1 MMGIMVVKSLRLF
14 LPLVFLTIHS
24 SSLFAENACLVSG
37 RGQFRVH
44 ANAGGLFGAFAHDH
58 LIAAQKIEGCAT
70 IDPKNLSRSSVKVTF
85 RTADLRVLDPKESA
99 DDRAKVQKTMETE
112 VLQIA
117 EYPQITFES
126 TGVEAAG
133 ADRFRVLG
141 NLTIR
146 GKSQP
151 AMIAVVFKHLRD
163 RTYEVTGEYKFKQ
176 SAFGIKPISLAGGT
190 VKVKDELRTEFDLF
204 LK

>member
-1 MMGIMVVKSLRLF
+1 MSLMVVKSLRLF
-14 LPLVFLTIHS
+14 LALAFLTLQSINVS
-24 SSLFAENACLVSG
+24 AQSACLVSG
-37 RGQFRVH
+37 RGQFRVY

-58 LIAAQKIEGCAT
+58 LIEAQKIEGCAN

-85 RTADLRVLDPKESA
+85 RTADLRVLDSKESA

-112 VLQIA
+112 VLRIA

-126 TGVEAAG
+126 TGIETSG
-133 ADRFRVLG
+133 SDRFRVLG

-146 GKSQP
+146 GKSLP
-151 AMIAVVFKHLRD
+151 AVIPVVFKHLSEG
-163 RTYEVTGEYKFKQ
+163 TYEVTGEYKFKQ

-190 VKVKDELRTEFDLF
+190 IKVKDELRSQFDLF

>member
-1 MMGIMVVKSLRLF
+1 MNSMVVKSLRLF
-14 LPLVFLTIHS
+14 LPLVLLMVYSINTS
-24 SSLFAENACLVSG
+24 GETACLVSG

-44 ANAGGLFGAFAHDH
+44 ANAGGLLGAFAHDH
-58 LIAAQKIEGCAT
+58 LIEAQKIEGCAT

-112 VLQIA
+112 VLRIA
-117 EYPQITFES
+117 EYPQIAFES
-126 TGVEAAG
+126 TGVEASG
-133 ADRFRVLG
+133 SDRFRVLG

-151 AMIAVVFKHLRD
+151 ATIPVVLKRLSD
-163 RTYEVTGEYKFKQ
+163 GTYEVTGEYKFKQ

-190 VKVKDELRTEFDLF
+190 IKVKDELRTEFDLF